1 MKEEL
6 RPQIKKVEVED
17 RTVNHM
23 SRQKMLTDPKVK
35 AFGFISPEILPDEKY
50 CLQLPKLTSMEE
62 TLVTEVLDDLNI
74 AAPKEKHLEE
84 LEVKE
89 VSYIPLYQFCDKTI
103 LVDISLQS
111 PQLRTE
117 ETEAKPVLVTNS
129 PSDLFAQVRK
139 LRQITLVKYR
149 K

>member
-6 RPQIKKVEVED
+6 RPKIKTVEVED

-23 SRQKMLTDPKVK
+23 SRQKMLTDPQVK

-89 VSYIPLYQFCDKTI
+89 
-103 LVDISLQS
+103 
-111 PQLRTE
+111 
-117 ETEAKPVLVTNS
+117 ETEAKPVLVTKS